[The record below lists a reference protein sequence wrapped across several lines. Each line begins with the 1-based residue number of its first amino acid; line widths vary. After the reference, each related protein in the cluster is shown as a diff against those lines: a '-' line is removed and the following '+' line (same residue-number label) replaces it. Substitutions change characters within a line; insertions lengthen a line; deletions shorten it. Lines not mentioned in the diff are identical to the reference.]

1 MSDNALS
8 FSPTKWSII
17 GAAFS
22 NGHENQ
28 EKNQDCGN
36 RPICCGCHRH
46 HRENSEWVVFSDKTW
61 WHAFCAAEELFR
73 QLAQRDERNAALE
86 ARALRMEKALGVSLD
101 ALDDVEYANSST
113 LTDMCPWC
121 YSDVWEWSPQHNHS
135 VLLHK
140 DGCKRQSAM
149 TLARKALEE

>member
-36 RPICCGCHRH
+36 RPICCGCHKH

-86 ARALRMEKALGVSLD
+86 AEIVELRRAINGIAPTDPTRFEDLDLCVAL
-101 ALDDVEYANSST
+101 N
-113 LTDMCPWC
+113 
-121 YSDVWEWSPQHNHS
+121 NHADLAA
-135 VLLHK
+135 VRERL
-140 DGCKRQSAM
+140 M
-149 TLARKALEE
+149 TLERMGVKNEG

>member
-86 ARALRMEKALGVSLD
+86 ARALRMEGALRTIEAWPFDFMGDCVAD
-101 ALDDVEYANSST
+101 ARA
-113 LTDMCPWC
+113 
-121 YSDVWEWSPQHNHS
+121 
-135 VLLHK
+135 
-140 DGCKRQSAM
+140 
-149 TLARKALEE
+149 LARKALEE